1 MTDKSDPVNVRQ
13 FFAERLKQAETLQ
26 DMADLHHEIKATQ
39 KAARGAKLLIEYEIG
54 KLLAHRRAAGL
65 MSKGGRSKKELQS

>member
-1 MTDKSDPVNVRQ
+1 MDVRQ

-26 DMADLHHEIKATQ
+26 EVADLHKEIKATQ
-39 KAARGAKLLIEYEIG
+39 KAARGARLLIEYQIG

-65 MSKGGRSKKELQS
+65 MNKGGRPKKELQQ